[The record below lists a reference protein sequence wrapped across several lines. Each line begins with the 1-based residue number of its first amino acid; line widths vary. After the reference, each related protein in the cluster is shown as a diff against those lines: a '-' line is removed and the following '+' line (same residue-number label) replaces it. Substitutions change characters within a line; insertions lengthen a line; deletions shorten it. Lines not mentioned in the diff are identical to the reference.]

1 MTETNATTDG
11 TTGGADTGGA
21 GTGPEGKRAKGL
33 AMMAKVYGWDVQEG
47 PGDFFSMTVEHLFG
61 EVWTRDGLSFRDR
74 RLLLIG
80 LLVGQGLDDVLG
92 LQLEAAL
99 GNGEIDEEEL
109 REIVIFLTH
118 YAGWP
123 RGAKLNSA
131 AETVIGRRATAEQ
144 SAPPA
149 PPRNDA

>member
-1 MTETNATTDG
+1 MTETNGTEGAETAESSESTETAEPTDRR
-11 TTGGADTGGA
+11 
-21 GTGPEGKRAKGL
+21 KLGL
-33 AMMAKVYGWDVQEG
+33 AMMAKVYGWDVHEG

-61 EVWTRDGLSFRDR
+61 EVWTRERLSFRDR

-99 GNGEIDEEEL
+99 GNGEIDDDEL

-131 AETVIGRRATAEQ
+131 AETLIGRRAAAAEH
-144 SAPPA
+144 P
-149 PPRNDA
+149 PPRPDPVD

>member
-1 MTETNATTDG
+1 
-11 TTGGADTGGA
+11 
-21 GTGPEGKRAKGL
+21 
-33 AMMAKVYGWDVQEG
+33 MMSKVYGWDVQEG

-61 EVWTRDGLSFRDR
+61 EVWARDGLSFRDR

-99 GNGEIDEEEL
+99 GNGEIDDDEL
-109 REIVIFLTH
+109 REIVLFLTH

-131 AETVIGRRATAEQ
+131 AEGLIGKRAAAAAEH
-144 SAPPA
+144 PA
-149 PPRNDA
+149 PPRPDRDRSD

>member
-1 MTETNATTDG
+1 MTETQATNGTDDEA
-11 TTGGADTGGA
+11 GGEVTDR
-21 GTGPEGKRAKGL
+21 RARGL

-92 LQLEAAL
+92 LQIEAAL
-99 GNGEIDEEEL
+99 GNGEIDGDEL
-109 REIVIFLTH
+109 REIVLFLTH

-131 AETVIGRRATAEQ
+131 AEALIAKH
-144 SAPPA
+144 SAPA
-149 PPRNDA
+149 PTPDPSP